1 MADVI
6 KKSTNKF
13 NKGLVLDFSPENTKN
28 EVLTHALNATLLT
41 FNGNEMSLQNDMGNA
56 RVETAFLPEG
66 YIPVGTCEYGG
77 IIYIVS
83 YNPIEDKSQIG
94 CFPSPERNISND
106 ELGISDALISKDMFQ
121 EIENGQLTGEL
132 LNNTQYVLLKT
143 DNLNPG
149 DKFLICAD
157 EQIYEEKLSDLVK
170 DDEFVKHPILALNVV
185 SIEDS
190 GKIIYLNSDIKQYN
204 KVYGQSTYQY
214 HILGGMNESTPQ
226 EAVKID
232 EYRNIL
238 SSGYS
243 IFKSKTSGKLAILA
257 ELIMID
263 SYSVTHSIVPIEERE
278 GCYDIIIHTD
288 VEPKITTENYDI
300 APKLKYYYL
309 ENSQGY
315 IQTYNETVNLFNG
328 NNINGAINTIKLSD
342 LYYNA
347 KDDITLK
354 TSQFNFKP
362 KGTYHTRTE
371 SYTGTLPNYSISTTF
386 YANKYHR
393 VTKNQLIGEDGN
405 VLDEFLQASF
415 YIENDLNAG
424 YQPYTDPNLND
435 AYKYYI
441 TTESFEYVNAARNKK
456 YNNEQLYKLNSQIEY
471 KIADTDDITDIK
483 IHYC

>member
-106 ELGISDALISKDMFQ
+106 ELGISNALISKNMFQ
-121 EIENGQLTGEL
+121 KIENGQLTGDL
-132 LNNTQYVLLKT
+132 LNNTQYVLLKN

-170 DDEFVKHPILALNVV
+170 DNEFAEHPVLALNVV

-190 GKIIYLNSDIKQYN
+190 GKIIYLNSDIKHYDKQYN
-204 KVYGQSTYQY
+204 DSSYKY
-214 HILGGMNESTPQ
+214 HILGEMNESTPQ
-226 EAVKID
+226 EAID
-232 EYRNIL
+232 IDNYRNIL

-243 IFKSKTSGKLAILA
+243 VFKSKTSGKLAILA

-263 SYSVTHSIVPIEERE
+263 SYSVTHSIVPIKENQYE
-278 GCYDIIIHTD
+278 II
-288 VEPKITTENYDI
+288 
-300 APKLKYYYL
+300 
-309 ENSQGY
+309 
-315 IQTYNETVNLFNG
+315 
-328 NNINGAINTIKLSD
+328 
-342 LYYNA
+342 
-347 KDDITLK
+347 
-354 TSQFNFKP
+354 
-362 KGTYHTRTE
+362 
-371 SYTGTLPNYSISTTF
+371 
-386 YANKYHR
+386 
-393 VTKNQLIGEDGN
+393 KN
-405 VLDEFLQASF
+405 
-415 YIENDLNAG
+415 
-424 YQPYTDPNLND
+424 
-435 AYKYYI
+435 
-441 TTESFEYVNAARNKK
+441 
-456 YNNEQLYKLNSQIEY
+456 
-471 KIADTDDITDIK
+471 
-483 IHYC
+483 